1 MKVAQSTQPQ
11 QVGESTLVS
20 PDSRGRIMLGKS
32 ASPLYKMTKTPYG
45 YTLERAT
52 VITDEDRELQSQTAF
67 WDKITK
73 EFGKDPDGYETMEL

>member
-1 MKVAQSTQPQ
+1 MKVAQSAQPQ

-32 ASPLYKMTKTPYG
+32 ASPLYKMTRTPYG

-52 VITDEDRELQSQTAF
+52 VITDEDRDLQSQTAF
-67 WDKITK
+67 WDEATK
-73 EFGKDPDGYETMEL
+73 EFGKDPDSYETVDL